1 MKIDKTQWF
10 KDWINNIEDLDIP
23 KDWIDS
29 TWHND
34 ATCSFIK
41 NKKQIWIDNKDVEQ
55 STDYNDLS
63 QEDYDRFH
71 IIDEE
76 DYGLGGCAINSNDFE
91 EVKQIM
97 DSKKTIKQLYKER
110 AKQ

>member
-1 MKIDKTQWF
+1 MRIDKTQWF

-71 IIDEE
+71 IILSILKTR
-76 DYGLGGCAINSNDFE
+76 YHSLGGNYFLNHQRDLLKAHLDYI
-91 EVKQIM
+91 
-97 DSKKTIKQLYKER
+97 DSKYSTFHY
-110 AKQ
+110 